1 MDRIFVGV
9 DGGGTRTRA
18 VVTTDELVPLGRGA
32 SGPTNAS
39 TTPLTHVLE
48 SVCEAIDDALG
59 AASLDAR
66 SVASISCGL
75 AGVEASAKG
84 SQIVAEL
91 DAVYGHGKSFVT
103 TDARIALAGAT
114 RLSPDSPGI
123 VLIAGTGAVAFGRNA
138 AGEEARAGG
147 WGPLIGDEGSAYAIA
162 ARGLAAVVR
171 QLDGRGP
178 ATAISELVFAQEGT
192 HTPRELLSVL
202 YRTDGT
208 PSHLASY
215 SLLVLAAA
223 RGGDAVAQR
232 IFEEAGSELGLAVD
246 AVIRKLKMEKE
257 RFAVATIGGT
267 FGAQEFLLAPLR
279 SRLAL
284 SAPGAEIRPPDF
296 PPEIGAIRLALAR
309 GVAA

>member
-1 MDRIFVGV
+1 MERIFVGV

-18 VVTTDELVPLGRGA
+18 VVTAGDLVPLGRGA

-48 SVCEAIDDALG
+48 SVREAIDDALG

-66 SVASISCGL
+66 SVAFISCGL

-91 DAVYGHGKSFVT
+91 DAVYGAGKSFVT

-114 RLSPDSPGI
+114 RRSPDCPGI

-138 AGEEARAGG
+138 AGDEARAGG
-147 WGPLIGDEGSAYAIA
+147 WGPLIGDEGSAYFIA

-178 ATAISELVFAQEGT
+178 ATAISDLVFAQEGT
-192 HTPRELLSVL
+192 QTSRELLSVL

-215 SLLVLAAA
+215 SPLVLAAA
-223 RGGDAVAQR
+223 RSGDAVAQR
-232 IFEEAGSELGLAVD
+232 IVQDAGVELGLAVD
-246 AVIRKLKMEKE
+246 AVIRRLKMEKE
-257 RFAVATIGGT
+257 QFAVSTIGGT
-267 FGAQEFLLAPLR
+267 LGASELLLSALR
-279 SRLAL
+279 SQLSI
-284 SAPGAEIRPPDF
+284 SAPGAELRPPDF
-296 PPEIGAIRLALAR
+296 PPEIGAIRLARQRMPA
-309 GVAA
+309 